1 MYIRLSS
8 NQNSILDQLIDNSYY
23 VRYVKTYLIPKS
35 DYTGRGQPKFLF
47 VSYFDNLFL
56 LRFVLEWL
64 RSQKQTALFMLETR
78 SDSYELR

>member
-1 MYIRLSS
+1 MLY
-8 NQNSILDQLIDNSYY
+8 D
-23 VRYVKTYLIPKS
+23 KTDLIPKLTR
-35 DYTGRGQPKFLF
+35 TGKGQSKFLS

-56 LRFVLEWL
+56 LRFVLEWF